1 MDVDDESAPTKSKR
15 KFDRKA
21 MRKAR
26 KQRGRKPKNQISFPA
41 TRGKGALKPFSESRV
56 RKRR

>member
-1 MDVDDESAPTKSKR
+1 MDVDGTAPTSLSKSKSKGKINKSKLKKR
-15 KFDRKA
+15 T
-21 MRKAR
+21 
-26 KQRGRKPKNQISFPA
+26 KPRNQISFPA